1 MTSGPAQ
8 KSMPEAKF
16 VALVTGAG
24 VRLGSASARALAARG
39 ASLALHYRSSV
50 EGVERLAQELRETG
64 VDCAIF
70 QADLAAP
77 SSYATLVSEVEKRF
91 GRLDILVNNSG
102 IYESSPFENVTL
114 EEFEKVVAIN
124 LRAPFFLTQ
133 SALPLLRASGGCV
146 INITDTDV
154 GAPYPGYAH
163 YFASKGGLEVLTAA
177 LATEL
182 GPDVRVNGIGPGTVA
197 VPVGM
202 SVAEGEALG
211 AAVPL
216 RRVGEPEDVAKTVA
230 YLAYDAPYVTGQ
242 VIRVDG
248 GRVTR

>member
-1 MTSGPAQ
+1 
-8 KSMPEAKF
+8 MPSSKP

-39 ASLALHYRSSV
+39 ASLALHYRSSDQ
-50 EGVERLAQELRETG
+50 GVEQLSDELRQQGIDCG
-64 VDCAIF
+64 VF
-70 QADLAAP
+70 QADLTEP
-77 SSYATLVSEVEKRF
+77 SSYERLIAQVENRF
-91 GRLDILVNNSG
+91 GRLDVLVNNSG
-102 IYESSPFENVTL
+102 IYETSPFENVSL
-114 EEFEKVVAIN
+114 AEFERVVAIN

-133 SALPLLRASGGCV
+133 SALPLLKSTQGCV
-146 INITDTDV
+146 VNITDTDV
-154 GAPYPGYAH
+154 AAPYPGFSH
-163 YFASKGGLEVLTAA
+163 YFAAKGGLEVLTAA

-182 GPDVRVNGIGPGTVA
+182 GPDIRVNAIGPGTVA

-202 SVAEGEALG
+202 SEAEGEALG

-216 RRVGEPEDVAKTVA
+216 RRVGQPEDVAKAVA
-230 YLAYDAPYVTGQ
+230 YLAFDAPYVTGQ

>member
-1 MTSGPAQ
+1 
-8 KSMPEAKF
+8 MPDSQP
-16 VALVTGAG
+16 VALITGAG
-24 VRLGSASARALAARG
+24 VRLGSASARALAKRG
-39 ASLALHYRSSV
+39 ASVALHYRSSA
-50 EGVERLAQELRETG
+50 EGVERLAEELRGYG
-64 VDCAIF
+64 VDTAIF
-70 QADLAAP
+70 QADLADSTTYAP
-77 SSYATLVSEVEKRF
+77 LVSAVEKRF

-102 IYESSPFENVTL
+102 IYESSSFENVSPAD
-114 EEFEKVVAIN
+114 FERMIAIN

-133 SALPLLRASGGCV
+133 AAMPLLRASRGCIV
-146 INITDTDV
+146 NITDTDV
-154 GAPYPGYAH
+154 AAPYPGYSH
-163 YFASKGGLEVLTAA
+163 YFAAKGGLEVLTAA

-182 GPDVRVNGIGPGTVA
+182 GPLVRVNAVGPGTVA

-202 SVAEGEALG
+202 SEAEGEALG

-230 YLAYDAPYVTGQ
+230 YLVFDAPYVTGQ

>member
-8 KSMPEAKF
+8 KSMPEAKS

>member
-1 MTSGPAQ
+1 
-8 KSMPEAKF
+8 MPEAKS

-70 QADLAAP
+70 QADLADP

-182 GPDVRVNGIGPGTVA
+182 GPHVRVNGIGPGTVA

>member
-1 MTSGPAQ
+1 
-8 KSMPEAKF
+8 MPESNS

-39 ASLALHYRSSV
+39 TSVALHYRSSV
-50 EGVERLAQELRETG
+50 EGVETLAQELQGRG

-70 QADLAAP
+70 QADLSDP
-77 SSYATLVSEVEKRF
+77 SAYQALIQEVDERF

-102 IYESSPFENVTL
+102 IYEASSFENVSL
-114 EEFEKVVAIN
+114 EDFDKVVAIN

-133 SALPLLRASGGCV
+133 SALPLLRRSHGCV
-146 INITDTDV
+146 INLTDTDV

-182 GPDVRVNGIGPGTVA
+182 GPEVRVNAIGPGTVA

-202 SVAEGEALG
+202 SEEEGQALG

-216 RRVGEPEDVAKTVA
+216 RRVGEPEDVAKAVA
-230 YLAYDAPYVTGQ
+230 YLAFDAPYVTGQ